1 MSNKRK
7 RSLFASPYT
16 GNIMKLT
23 TLTLTLALALL
34 AAVFT
39 TGAAAPRDRK
49 DGDGKKMLE
58 KQATRL
64 AEDMKLDEATT
75 AWFKPIYVAMQDSLR
90 SVRRSVQT
98 ARKDGDTEKAATVS
112 TNKLTELQAAALI
125 EDRFAATEKEVA
137 IKRAFYKQLRER
149 LTSVQLVRLFAAQPP
164 QGDRRNGNG
173 PGNQQRTAGGFP
185 GMGGPGGGF
194 GGEDF

>member
-1 MSNKRK
+1 
-7 RSLFASPYT
+7 
-16 GNIMKLT
+16 MKLT
-23 TLTLTLALALL
+23 KLTLALALL
-34 AAVFT
+34 ATVFI
-39 TGAAAPRDRK
+39 TGSAAPRDRK

-98 ARKDGDTEKAATVS
+98 ARKDGDTEKAATV
-112 TNKLTELQAAALI
+112 NADKLTELQAAALI

-149 LTSVQLVRLFAAQPP
+149 LTSVQLVHLFAAQPP

-173 PGNQQRTAGGFP
+173 PGNRQRPAGGFP

>member
-1 MSNKRK
+1 
-7 RSLFASPYT
+7 
-16 GNIMKLT
+16 MKLT
-23 TLTLTLALALL
+23 KLTLALALL

-49 DGDGKKMLE
+49 DGDGKKLLE

-90 SVRRSVQT
+90 SVRRNFQT

-112 TNKLTELQAAALI
+112 TGKLTELQAAVLI

-137 IKRAFYKQLRER
+137 IKRAFYKQFRER

-164 QGDRRNGNG
+164 QGDRRNGNNG
-173 PGNQQRTAGGFP
+173 PSNRQRPGGGFP